1 MKTIQLTPILLSSLL
16 MIGCGST
23 GGIKKDSQKYVENVR
38 VTESTVAENTK
49 CLTKQS
55 SFKKITWKKLIK
67 SANACVKNKKWS
79 AVRNIANHLA
89 QTEPNSPW
97 GAYYLSLESEN
108 SEQYPR
114 ALWMIEAALKK
125 VPSQPILLYQ
135 KGRLLWKLGNYES
148 GVETME
154 EALKLNPSMNSARL
168 FLAKVELRDQQYSK
182 AYDLFKV
189 VAEQSP
195 NLAEAHAGL
204 AECLTQK
211 QDWNE
216 AISSW
221 DNAISLSPRRL
232 DYRLRRIRILDEKQ
246 GNASLSLEEYRKIR
260 LLKQKNRLKGQLP
273 AYIQA
278 RIDQLEAKVASEAAK
293 KVSQRQPAQKKK
305 VSK

>member
-1 MKTIQLTPILLSSLL
+1 M
-16 MIGCGST
+16 
-23 GGIKKDSQKYVENVR
+23 
-38 VTESTVAENTK
+38 
-49 CLTKQS
+49 
-55 SFKKITWKKLIK
+55 
-67 SANACVKNKKWS
+67 
-79 AVRNIANHLA
+79 
-89 QTEPNSPW
+89 
-97 GAYYLSLESEN
+97 
-108 SEQYPR
+108 
-114 ALWMIEAALKK
+114 
-125 VPSQPILLYQ
+125 
-135 KGRLLWKLGNYES
+135 
-148 GVETME
+148 
-154 EALKLNPSMNSARL
+154 
-168 FLAKVELRDQQYSK
+168 
-182 AYDLFKV
+182 
-189 VAEQSP
+189 AEQSP